1 MKDFLQRALAS
12 FIGTLA
18 ALTLTLTLGA
28 SGLILLLLLLSHQ
41 SDPVV
46 KDQSVLVMDL
56 SLPIQDTE
64 PIPSLTAALSSER
77 QTVMALRPLVEN
89 LKKAAKDDR
98 IVALLLDA
106 RRGASPLTGYATLAE
121 VRQAIQV
128 FKDSGKKVVAYG
140 VNWNERG
147 YGLAVMADQI
157 WINPLGTVEINGF
170 GLQPLFLSGALE
182 KYGIGVQSVRV
193 GNYKSAI
200 EPFTRKDLS
209 PESRQQ
215 TQALLTELWS
225 AYLQNLAKNRPLQTQ
240 TLQALADQQGF
251 LLAKAAQGQGL
262 VDKIGYWDQGL
273 EALVALGAKVEPD
286 GEQALRQVSMATYG
300 DVSVPVLPLQTS
312 DNTIAVLYLK
322 GTIVDGKG
330 GLDTVGS
337 ERFIPLLRQLQGDPA
352 VKAVVLRIDS
362 PGGSATASDN
372 LLREIQQLRRKK
384 PVVVSMGDV
393 AASGGYWIA
402 TGGER
407 IFAQASTVTGSIGV
421 FSLFFNVE
429 KLGNTLGLTWD
440 ELQTAQLANLGS
452 GITPKSE
459 AELAVYQTAVNQV
472 YESFLD
478 KVAQSRGLPKAQVAE
493 IAQGRVWSGTQAKQ
507 VGLVDEIGGLE
518 QAIAHAAQR
527 ANLGQDWQVQEFP
540 APKDLTLVLLE
551 RLSQTQAW
559 QALLPS
565 DTRAQPWEQ
574 LTTELQALQTFNDA
588 RGLYARLPLFWQ
600 SWD

>member
-28 SGLILLLLLLSHQ
+28 GGLVLLLLLLSQ
-41 SDPVV
+41 QRSPVV
-46 KDQSVLVMDL
+46 QDQTVLVMDL
-56 SLPIQDTE
+56 SLPIQDRA
-64 PIPSLTAALSSER
+64 PIPPLATALSSER
-77 QTVMALRPLVEN
+77 QRVAALRPLLES

-106 RRGASPLTGYATLAE
+106 RRGTSSLSGYATLAE
-121 VRQAIQV
+121 VRQALQV

-147 YGLAVMADQI
+147 YGLAVLADQI

-215 TQALLTELWS
+215 TQALLQELWS
-225 AYLQNLAKNRPLQTQ
+225 AYLQNLAQNRPLQTQ

-251 LLAKAAQGQGL
+251 LLAQAAQNQGL
-262 VDKIGYWDQGL
+262 VDKIGYWDQVL
-273 EALVALGAKVEPD
+273 ETLASFGAKLESNAEP
-286 GEQALRQVSMATYG
+286 ALRQVSLATYG
-300 DVSVPVLPLQTS
+300 EVAVPAAPIRESNNKV
-312 DNTIAVLYLK
+312 AVLYLQ

-337 ERFIPLLRQLQGDPA
+337 ERFIPLLRQLQTDPV

-372 LLREIQQLRRKK
+372 LLRAIQQLRRQK
-384 PVVVSMGDV
+384 PVLVSMGDV

-421 FSLFFNVE
+421 FSLFFNCE
-429 KLGNTLGLTWD
+429 KLGNSLGLTWD
-440 ELQTAQLANLGS
+440 QIQTAQLANLGS
-452 GITPKSE
+452 AITPKSE
-459 AELAVYQTAVNQV
+459 AELAVYRMTVNQV
-472 YESFLD
+472 YDSFLE
-478 KVAQSRGLPKAQVAE
+478 KVAQARALPKAKVAA
-493 IAQGRVWSGTQAKQ
+493 IAQGRVWSGAMAEKL
-507 VGLVDEIGGLE
+507 GLVDDLGGLD
-518 QAIAHAAQR
+518 QALAYAAQR
-527 ANLGQDWQVQEFP
+527 AQLGQDWQVEEFP

-559 QALLPS
+559 QTLHPRQIPN
-565 DTRAQPWEQ
+565 DPWQP
-574 LTTELQALQTFNDA
+574 LTTELAELRTFNDV
-588 RGLYARLPLFWQ
+588 RGLYARLPLFWR